1 MATASSLMADGMLS
15 QRLQLRN
22 RRCQKKTR
30 KKGLTLLQIK
40 GMTLGS
46 AYDAEH
52 LQQIFPAGYSDE
64 GLNRQ
69 YGVLVHE
76 ARTACS
82 ISRLVGGRR
91 QCLGCSL

>member
-1 MATASSLMADGMLS
+1 
-15 QRLQLRN
+15 
-22 RRCQKKTR
+22 
-30 KKGLTLLQIK
+30 
-40 GMTLGS
+40 MTLGS